1 MRKIICDRCG
11 ADITAAEKTG
21 YISMNWRAARGGDL
35 VSKNPYEDCDFCQA
49 CMEDIVKV
57 IDFKIVPA
65 REETDSGN
73 TREEGRSIPVE
84 PDDEEEIEVVERIKG
99 NPKRKIDKGK
109 VGALAKAGWSNKD
122 IASEMGITA
131 ERVRQILKE
140 MG

>member
-57 IDFKIVPA
+57 IDFKAVAVP
-65 REETDSGN
+65 EEPEADPDP
-73 TREEGRSIPVE
+73 EEV
-84 PDDEEEIEVVERIKG
+84 EVVEKIKQTPA
-99 NPKRKIDKGK
+99 PKKKPIDKGK
-109 VGALAKAGWSNKD
+109 VFALNKAQWPIKK
-122 IASEMGITA
+122 IADEMGVST
-131 ERVRQILKE
+131 VRIGQILKE
-140 MG
+140 AQDND